1 MRARLLLALAV
12 AMSLL
17 AAPSPDAQQRQQPVF
32 GASVETV
39 HVDAFVTRGG
49 SPVLGLEASDFELK
63 DNGVVQRIELAAAGS
78 QPLLAVLAFDTSG
91 SLAGEKLV
99 ALRAASQ
106 ALMAGLRPED
116 EVALITF
123 AEELDRWIPP
133 TRDRSRVLAAL
144 QRATVG
150 GATAVLDS
158 LYVALTLPLTKD
170 RALVVLFTD
179 GEDNMSWLDWH
190 ELQQVALRSNALLH
204 VVGLRQAAGWAMCPI
219 AEATGGR
226 CWQAS
231 SLERVRTAFGDIADT
246 MSRRYVLR
254 YEPQGV
260 KRPGWHTLDVRLRTK
275 RGDIQARRGYW
286 VAER

>member
-1 MRARLLLALAV
+1 VSARLLLAAGV
-12 AMSLL
+12 SVFAAASLG
-17 AAPSPDAQQRQQPVF
+17 AQARRQPVF

-49 SPVLGLEASDFELK
+49 SPVLGLAASDFELR
-63 DNGVVQRIELAAAGS
+63 DNGVVQQVELVASGS

-106 ALMAGLRPED
+106 AFMAGLRPED

-123 AEELDRWIPP
+123 SEELDRWIPP
-133 TRDRSRVLAAL
+133 TRDRTRVLAAL
-144 QRATVG
+144 QRAEVG

-158 LYVALTLPLTKD
+158 LYVALTLPQTKA

-179 GEDNMSWLDWH
+179 GEDNMSWLDWR
-190 ELQQVALRSNALLH
+190 ELQQVALQSNALLH

-219 AEATGGR
+219 AEASGGR

-231 SLERVRTAFGDIADT
+231 SLDRLKAAFSDIADT

-260 KRPGWHTLDVRLRTK
+260 KRPGWHTLDVRLRGK
-275 RGDIQARRGYW
+275 RGELQARRGYW
-286 VAER
+286 IADR